1 MQQKEN
7 LPQKLVRIV
16 REEGTKMAYIKGKN
30 YIKLRL
36 SKNPIRHY
44 YKDILFIDG
53 CYLPHPSRYRVEHQM
68 EQVRAYGLFADS
80 IFYERLDIDMVKYYR
95 GFVFFR

>member
-36 SKNPIRHY
+36 
-44 YKDILFIDG
+44 
-53 CYLPHPSRYRVEHQM
+53 
-68 EQVRAYGLFADS
+68 
-80 IFYERLDIDMVKYYR
+80 
-95 GFVFFR
+95 